1 MPALYSRAMRI
12 IFMGTPE
19 FALPALHALAKQHDV
34 VAVYSQPPRPAQR
47 GKKLQKTP
55 VHMAA
60 EALGIAVETPRS
72 LKAAEEQARFAAHD
86 ADVAVVAAYGLILPQ
101 AILDAPTHGCIN
113 IHGSILPRW
122 RGAAPVHRAILA
134 GDRQSGVAI
143 MQMDAGL
150 DTGNVRAEKRIDISG
165 MTGAALMAKLA
176 DLGADLLID
185 VLANLPGHPPRPQ
198 SSDGITYAAKIDK
211 GETHIDWNLTAVQ
224 VERMVRAFAPAP
236 GAWFAYRGERFRIL
250 AAEIAKP
257 GDSAHGARPGTLVDD
272 ALSIACNPGILRP
285 TIIQRAGRG
294 AMPVADLLRGFAFP
308 AGDRIDG

>member
-1 MPALYSRAMRI
+1 
-12 IFMGTPE
+12 MGTPE
-19 FALPALHALAKQHDV
+19 FALPALHALAERHDV
-34 VAVYSQPPRPAQR
+34 VAAYSQPPRPAQR

-55 VHMAA
+55 VHLAA
-60 EALGIAVETPRS
+60 ETLGIAVETPRS
-72 LKAAEEQARFAAHD
+72 LKTAEEQARFAAYD

-101 AILDAPTHGCIN
+101 VILDAPRHGCIN

-122 RGAAPVHRAILA
+122 RGAAPVQRAILA

-150 DTGNVRAEKRIDISG
+150 DTGDVRAETRIDISG

-185 VLANLPGHPPRPQ
+185 VLDNLQGHPPRAQ
-198 SSDGITYAAKIDK
+198 SDDGVTYATKIDK
-211 GETHIDWNLTAVQ
+211 GETRSDWNLTAVQ

-272 ALSIACNPGILRP
+272 TLSIACNPGILRP

-308 AGDRIDG
+308 AGDRID

>member
-1 MPALYSRAMRI
+1 
-12 IFMGTPE
+12 MGTPE
-19 FALPALHALAKQHDV
+19 FALPALHALAERHDV
-34 VAVYSQPPRPAQR
+34 VAAYSQPPRPAQR

-55 VHMAA
+55 VHLAA
-60 EALGIAVETPRS
+60 EALGISVETPRS
-72 LKAAEEQARFAAHD
+72 LKAAEEQARFAAYD

-101 AILDAPTHGCIN
+101 AILDAPRHGCIN

-150 DTGNVRAEKRIDISG
+150 DTGAVRAEKRIDISG
-165 MTGAALMAKLA
+165 MTGAGLTSELA
-176 DLGADLLID
+176 QIGAELLVD
-185 VLANLPGHPPRPQ
+185 VLGDLPGHPPRPQ

-224 VERMVRAFAPAP
+224 IERMVRAFAP

-285 TIIQRAGRG
+285 TIIQRAGRR

-308 AGDRIDG
+308 AGDRVD